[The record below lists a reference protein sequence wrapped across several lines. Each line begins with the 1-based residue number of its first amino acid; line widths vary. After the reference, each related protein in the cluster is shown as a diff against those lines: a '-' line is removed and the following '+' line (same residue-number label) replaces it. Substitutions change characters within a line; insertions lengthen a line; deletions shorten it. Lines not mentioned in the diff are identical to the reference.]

1 MSAATLETMREAMM
15 KAIRAAGLEP
25 AKELDLRDDGRL
37 TRYRVKG
44 DKSGSR
50 NGWAVL
56 HSQPLWSGAFGSW
69 KTGES
74 HTWREAITKPL
85 TPAEQAEQERRI
97 KAMHLAREAEQVAV
111 HASAA
116 GRAAKLWKLAHPAT
130 NTHPYLQRKQVS
142 AIGIRALRDMLV
154 IPARD
159 VAGTLHT
166 LQFISEDGS
175 KRFLTGGRIKGCY
188 CAMGRP
194 VDSLLLCEGYAT
206 AATLFE
212 ATGAA
217 VAACFSCGNLLPVAL
232 ALRSKFPKL
241 RLIVCADNDHQ
252 TPGNPGV
259 RHAKAAARAVGGFV
273 AMPRFAEV
281 RP

>member
-1 MSAATLETMREAMM
+1 MSTTILDAM
-15 KAIRAAGLEP
+15 RAAGLAP
-25 AKELDLRDDGRL
+25 AKELDLRDDGKL
-37 TRYRVKG
+37 TRYRVEG

-56 HSQPLWSGAFGSW
+56 HSQPVMAGAFGSW

-74 HTWREAITKPL
+74 HTWRVATTTPQ
-85 TPAEQAEQERRI
+85 TPAERAELSQRI
-97 KAMHLAREAEQVAV
+97 KAMHDAREAEQVAV

-116 GRAAKLWKLAHPAT
+116 DRAAKLWARAHPAT
-130 NTHPYLQRKQVS
+130 NAHPYLQRKRVP

-159 VAGTLHT
+159 VAGTLQT
-166 LQFISEDGS
+166 LQFISGDGS
-175 KRFLTGGRIKGCY
+175 KRFLSGGRTKGCY

-206 AATLFE
+206 AATLYE

-232 ALRSKFPKL
+232 ALRGKFPKL

-273 AMPRFAEV
+273 AVPQFVEV
-281 RP
+281 RS

>member
-1 MSAATLETMREAMM
+1 MSASMLDAM
-15 KAIRAAGLEP
+15 RAAGLAP
-25 AKELDLRDDGRL
+25 AKALDLRDDGKL
-37 TRYRVKG
+37 NRYRVEG
-44 DKSGSR
+44 DKGGSR
-50 NGWAVL
+50 NGWYVQHCSPNPA
-56 HSQPLWSGAFGSW
+56 GAFGSW

-74 HTWREAITKPL
+74 HTWREATTTPQ
-85 TPAEQAEQERRI
+85 TPAERAELAQRIRDMQA
-97 KAMHLAREAEQVAV
+97 AREAEQVAV

-116 GRAAKLWKLAHPAT
+116 GRAAKLWERAHPA
-130 NTHPYLQRKQVS
+130 NNAHPYLKRKHVP
-142 AIGIRALRDMLV
+142 AIGVRQLRDMLV

-206 AATLFE
+206 AATLFQ

-232 ALRSKFPKL
+232 ALRGKFPKL
-241 RLIVCADNDHQ
+241 RLIVCADNDHL

-273 AMPRFAEV
+273 AVPQFVEV
-281 RP
+281 RK

>member
-1 MSAATLETMREAMM
+1 MSATMLDAM
-15 KAIRAAGLEP
+15 RAAGLAP
-25 AKELDLRDDGRL
+25 AKELNLRDDGKL
-37 TRYRVKG
+37 TRYRVDG

-56 HSQPLWSGAFGSW
+56 HSQPVMAGAFGSW

-74 HTWREAITKPL
+74 HTWREATTRPQTL
-85 TPAEQAEQERRI
+85 AERAELEQRI
-97 KAMHLAREAEQVAV
+97 KAMHAAREAEQVAV

-116 GRAAKLWKLAHPAT
+116 DRAAKLWARAHPAT
-130 NTHPYLQRKQVS
+130 NAHPYLQRKHVP
-142 AIGIRALRDMLV
+142 AIGIRALRDMLL

-159 VAGTLHT
+159 VDGTLHT
-166 LQFISEDGS
+166 LQFISADGS
-175 KRFLTGGRIKGCY
+175 KRFLIGGRIAGCY
-188 CAMGRP
+188 CAMGKP

-217 VAACFSCGNLLPVAL
+217 VAACFSCGNLLPVAR
-232 ALRSKFPKL
+232 ALRGKFPKL

-259 RHAKAAARAVGGFV
+259 RHARAAARAVGGFV
-273 AMPRFAEV
+273 AVPQFVEV
-281 RP
+281 LR